1 MKSFGFLSFGHYALG
16 NNKPNAT
23 HMAKIHVELAKNAD
37 AIGVNNASFRVHHF
51 VPQAAAPMPLLG
63 AIAAST
69 KHLEVGTGVIDLRY
83 ENPLYLAEEIASLD
97 QIAEG
102 RIALGVSRGAPE
114 AADKGWEAFGYKA
127 EAPNGADLARAN
139 FLRLMDALDGHGMA
153 TAAPLEKQ
161 YPNMYKPGIPLPV
174 FPHSPGVRQ
183 RIFYGSGT
191 HASAEQAA
199 HDGVNLMSSTLVSE
213 TSAETLGEVQVEQI
227 HRYRTAWKEAG
238 HDWTPRVSVSRS
250 IFPIVDD
257 ADRRLFGLQG
267 TSTDQVGVLPE
278 AGAAIFGRTYADEP
292 DVLIEQLKADP
303 AVMEA
308 DSLLL
313 AIPTGMGVDVNTKIL
328 QNFAEHVAPALGWI
342 PNTEGRPTGYPID

>member
-23 HMAKIHVELAKNAD
+23 DMAKIHLELAKNAD
-37 AIGVNNASFRVHHF
+37 EIGVNNASFRVHQF

-63 AIAAST
+63 AIAGST
-69 KHLEVGTGVIDLRY
+69 KHIEVGTGVIDMRY

-102 RIALGVSRGAPE
+102 RIALGLSRGAPE
-114 AADKGWEAFGYKA
+114 AADRGWEAFGYKA

-153 TAAPLEKQ
+153 TAAPLERQ
-161 YPNMYKPGIPLPV
+161 YPNMYQPGIPLPI

-199 HDGVNLMSSTLVSE
+199 QDGVNLMSSTLVSE

-227 HRYRTAWKEAG
+227 RRYRAAWKEAG
-238 HDWTPRVSVSRS
+238 HEWTPRVSVSRS
-250 IFPIVDD
+250 IFQIVDD
-257 ADRRLFGLQG
+257 SDSRMLGLYQSRTDLLSILKYDGAD
-267 TSTDQVGVLPE
+267 
-278 AGAAIFGRTYADEP
+278 
-292 DVLIEQLKADP
+292 
-303 AVMEA
+303 
-308 DSLLL
+308 
-313 AIPTGMGVDVNTKIL
+313 
-328 QNFAEHVAPALGWI
+328 
-342 PNTEGRPTGYPID
+342 